1 MKKSKLQNS
10 EDRRRLRDKLSTL
23 LVGALVIAM
32 LAILALLVWQKA
44 AQRVDT
50 SDFEGTIVDRWA
62 DYPETR
68 YVSEPRFRLLV
79 ELPDGKQM
87 TLKVDPPLYES
98 AKVGMVIKRRSGQ
111 IVLIDSE
118 LKQTSGK

>member
-1 MKKSKLQNS
+1 MKQSKLQNS
-10 EDRRRLRDKLSTL
+10 GDQRRLKDKLSTL

-32 LAILALLVWQKA
+32 LAILALLVWQKV
-44 AQRVDT
+44 AQRLDT

-62 DYPETR
+62 DYPASSC
-68 YVSEPRFRLLV
+68 VSEPRFRLLV

-98 AKVGMVIKRRSGQ
+98 AKVGMRIKRTSGQ
-111 IVLIDSE
+111 VVLVDAKLE
-118 LKQTSGK
+118 QTPAR